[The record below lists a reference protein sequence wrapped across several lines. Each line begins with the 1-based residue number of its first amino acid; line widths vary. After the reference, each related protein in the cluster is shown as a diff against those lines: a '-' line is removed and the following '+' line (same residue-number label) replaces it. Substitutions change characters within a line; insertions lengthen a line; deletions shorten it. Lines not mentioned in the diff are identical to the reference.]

1 MSAYNLIIRIRVV
14 GPSDIKLRCI
24 NESWYCATR
33 DTDFQQLGLFYFRV
47 DTLFIFNLNSLPFW
61 LNLLPPKESFGHF
74 LPKNQTLMRY
84 PHAEIESKWQE
95 FWEENQVYKTD
106 FSKTDKKLYHLNMF
120 IYPSGAKLHTG
131 HWYHYGPSD
140 SWARYKRLRG
150 FNVFEPMGYDAFGLP
165 AENNAIK
172 TGIHP
177 LDNTLQNIKDIKVQL
192 KKIGCMYDWNAELMT
207 CVPEYYKWN
216 QWLFLQLY
224 KKGLAYR
231 KKAPVN
237 WCPNDQTVLANEQ
250 VHDGKCERCGTEV
263 IQKNLSQWFF
273 KITDYAEELLQGL
286 DKINWPD
293 KTKLMQRNWIGK
305 SIGAEVDFRVDGSE
319 DLIKIFTTRPDTLFG
334 ATYMVLA
341 PEHPFVEKLTAAE
354 YKTKVEEY
362 KESIKSLTEIER
374 TSTVKE
380 KTGVFTGAY
389 TINPV
394 NNKKIPIW
402 IADYVLQTYGTG
414 AIMAVPGQDERD
426 WEFAEKFNLPIIR
439 TVQLPDDFT
448 GKAYLEDGP
457 AINSDFL
464 NGLFVEDA
472 KRKIN
477 KWLEEKGI
485 GKATVNFRLRDWL
498 ISRQRYWGTPIPII
512 HCEKCGEI
520 AVSEDELPVELPYD
534 VDFKLGG
541 ESPLARNE
549 KFINVKCPKCGTNS
563 KRDPDTMDT
572 FVDSSWYY
580 FRFLNPNFS
589 EGIFDKSIADNW
601 VPVDMYVGGAEHATM
616 HLLYAR
622 FIHKFLRDF
631 GIAKGDEPFQNLVHQ
646 GTITNAGAKMS
657 KSKGNVVNPDL
668 FTSKFGSDVFRLYLM
683 FMGPYDMGGDWSD
696 KGITGTDRFV
706 NRVYDLFNEFKDL
719 QNQITTK
726 EKYDLN
732 SLSDSDK
739 FIYRK
744 VNQTLHKVGEEINHF
759 RFNTA
764 IASMMELLNNLKDLS
779 LCSKEIQLYA
789 LQRLAIMVSPLA
801 PHLGEEC
808 WNLLGNSISIFEKP
822 FWYEVDEASLV
833 EDTVSIA
840 VQVNGKVRATIDVP
854 LNCEEESVKKLVF
867 SEDKVIKHTADKTIV
882 KEIYVK
888 NKIYNIVVK

>member
-1 MSAYNLIIRIRVV
+1 
-14 GPSDIKLRCI
+14 
-24 NESWYCATR
+24 
-33 DTDFQQLGLFYFRV
+33 
-47 DTLFIFNLNSLPFW
+47 
-61 LNLLPPKESFGHF
+61 
-74 LPKNQTLMRY
+74 MRY
-84 PHAEIESKWQE
+84 PHEEIESKWQKY
-95 FWEENQVYKTD
+95 WEEKQVYKTD

-250 VHDGKCERCGTEV
+250 VQDGKCERCGTEV
-263 IQKNLSQWFF
+263 IQRNLSQWFF
-273 KITDYAEELLQGL
+273 KITEYAEELLQGL
-286 DKINWPD
+286 DTINWPD

-305 SIGAEVDFRVDGSE
+305 SIGAEVDFKVDGSE

-341 PEHPFVEKLTAAE
+341 PEHPLVERLTTSE
-354 YKTKVEEY
+354 QKSKVEEY

-380 KTGVFTGAY
+380 KTGVFIGAFA
-389 TINPV
+389 INPAT
-394 NNKKIPIW
+394 NKRIPIW
-402 IADYVLQTYGTG
+402 IADYVLLTYGTG

-426 WEFAEKFNLPIIR
+426 WEFAEKFGLDIIR
-439 TVQLPDDFT
+439 TVQPPNDFT

-464 NGLFVEDA
+464 NGLNVEDA
-472 KRKIN
+472 KNKIN
-477 KWLEEKGI
+477 KWLEEKEI
-485 GKATVNFRLRDWL
+485 GKATINYRLRDWL

-534 VDFKLGG
+534 VDFQLGG

-549 KFINVKCPKCGTNS
+549 KYINVKCPNCGGNA

-589 EGIFDKSIADNW
+589 EGIFDKSITDNW

-622 FIHKFLRDF
+622 FIHKFLRDLE
-631 GIAKGDEPFQNLVHQ
+631 IAKGDEPFQNLVHQ

-657 KSKGNVVNPDL
+657 KSKGNVVNPDM

-719 QNQITTK
+719 QNQTSAK
-726 EKYDLN
+726 EKYELN
-732 SLSDSDK
+732 SLSDVDK

-744 VNQTLHKVGEEINHF
+744 VNQTLNKVGEEINHF

-764 IASMMELLNNLKDLS
+764 IAALMELLNNLKDIS
-779 LCSKEIQLYA
+779 TCTKEMQLFA
-789 LQRLAIMVSPLA
+789 LQRLVIMIAPLA

-808 WNLLGNSISIFEKP
+808 WYLLGNSLSIFEKP
-822 FWYEVDEASLV
+822 FWYAVDEFALV
-833 EDTVSIA
+833 EDSVSIA
-840 VQVNGKVRATIDVP
+840 VQVNGKVRATVDVP
-854 LNCEEESVKKLVF
+854 IDSEQESVKKLVF
-867 SEDKVIKHTADKTIV
+867 NEEKVIKHTADKIIV